1 MKSFSV
7 ILLSM
12 LFATTACAEAPATQG
27 SGLSSILMLVAFFAI
42 VYFLLMRP
50 QMKRNKEQRKMLSE
64 IAKGDEVITTGGI
77 VGKIVKVGENYT
89 EIQIA
94 ENTVIKIQ
102 KNAISTALPKGAIN
116 TN

>member
-1 MKSFSV
+1 MKRFSV

-27 SGLSSILMLVAFFAI
+27 SGLSSILMLVAFFAV

-64 IAKGDEVITTGGI
+64 
-77 VGKIVKVGENYT
+77 KVSVAFTRYPNLENLFS
-89 EIQIA
+89 QILK
-94 ENTVIKIQ
+94 NTDMSVSGLH
-102 KNAISTALPKGAIN
+102 NYV
-116 TN
+116 

>member
-1 MKSFSV
+1 MKKYLAV
-7 ILLSM
+7 LLSM
-12 LFATTACAEAPATQG
+12 LFISDAFAEGQAAQG
-27 SGLSSILMLVAFFAI
+27 SALSSILMLVAFFAI

-50 QMKRNKEQRKMLSE
+50 QMKRNKEQRRMLSE

-77 VGKIVKVGENYT
+77 VGKIIKIGENYT
-89 EIQIA
+89 ELQIA
-94 ENTVIKIQ
+94 ENTIVKIQ

>member
-1 MKSFSV
+1 MKKYLA

-12 LFATTACAEAPATQG
+12 LFTSDAFAEGQAAQG
-27 SGLSSILMLVAFFAI
+27 SALSSILMLVAFFAI

-50 QMKRNKEQRKMLSE
+50 QMKRNKEQRRMLSE

-77 VGKIVKVGENYT
+77 VGKIIKIGENYT
-89 EIQIA
+89 ELQIA
-94 ENTVIKIQ
+94 ENTIVKIQ

>member
-1 MKSFSV
+1 MKRFSV

-12 LFATTACAEAPATQG
+12 LFATTAFAEAPATQG